1 MFARSQ
7 EHKLGDKQ
15 CLLAQV
21 SRVMDFVHL
30 RGSRYNSRTINPLG
44 TFSQPQPESRETL
57 RRLDEDG
64 G

>member
-21 SRVMDFVHL
+21 SRLMDFVHL
-30 RGSRYNSRTINPLG
+30 RGSRCVAAQLTHSVPLSSL
-44 TFSQPQPESRETL
+44 SQKAERP
-57 RRLDEDG
+57 
-64 G
+64 